1 MVPGAG
7 PFFIMDSTKKSAER
21 IGLEME
27 AQGISPE
34 IKLYD
39 ELAPAFMG
47 FATRGSSS
55 EPFAAYDYDKCV
67 KALMR
72 HENDFTEE
80 EAIEFL
86 EYNYINSWI
95 GDGTPIFVKVV

>member
-1 MVPGAG
+1 MIRPIEESISRV
-7 PFFIMDSTKKSAER
+7 SAE
-21 IGLEME
+21 LE
-27 AQGISPE
+27 QWGSPD

-72 HENDFTEE
+72 PENDFTEE

-95 GDGTPIFVKVV
+95 GDGTPIFVKVVS